1 MRIVRFSDGSSPCYG
16 ALDDGSTRIVG
27 LKGDP
32 LFAAVEPSGRV
43 FELDEVRLLSPV
55 IPRSK
60 VVGVAGNYSDEP
72 VPDAGRT
79 RPPLFLKANT
89 SVIGPD
95 DPIAIPAWS
104 DDVVFEGELA
114 VVIKSLAKDVPV
126 EEAHQVVL
134 GYTVANDATARDAVD
149 GGPWARGKSFDTAC
163 PLGPWITV
171 DPGLDPTDLAIRSTV
186 NGAPARDAVDG
197 GPWARGKSF
206 DTACPLGPWIT
217 VDPGLDPTDLAI
229 RSTVNGAP
237 AQDGS
242 SADMIWNV
250 FELVSYAS
258 MAFTLLPGDV
268 VITGAPP
275 GCGPVKAGDRVE
287 ITIEGIGTLSNPVVR
302 A

>member
-60 VVGVAGNYSDEP
+60 VVGVAGNYSDQP
-72 VPDAGRT
+72 LPDADRT

-163 PLGPWITV
+163 PLGPVIDTAA
-171 DPGLDPTDLAIRSTV
+171 DPGDLALTSR
-186 NGAPARDAVDG
+186 VDG
-197 GPWARGKSF
+197 RERLSGSTGQ
-206 DTACPLGPWIT
+206 
-217 VDPGLDPTDLAI
+217 LAF
-229 RSTVNGAP
+229 SVP
-237 AQDGS
+237 
-242 SADMIWNV
+242 
-250 FELVSYAS
+250 ELVSYAS
-258 MAFTLLPGDV
+258 SIFTLLPGDV
-268 VITGAPP
+268 ILTGSPHGRGDVEP
-275 GCGPVKAGDRVE
+275 GQTVE
-287 ITIEGIGTLSNPVVR
+287 VECEGIGVLRNPVAR
-302 A
+302 R

>member
-149 GGPWARGKSFDTAC
+149 GGRGRAASPSTPPAPWARGSRWTPGWTRRSWRSAPPSTAC
-163 PLGPWITV
+163 P
-171 DPGLDPTDLAIRSTV
+171 R
-186 NGAPARDAVDG
+186 R
-197 GPWARGKSF
+197 
-206 DTACPLGPWIT
+206 
-217 VDPGLDPTDLAI
+217 
-229 RSTVNGAP
+229 
-237 AQDGS
+237 
-242 SADMIWNV
+242 
-250 FELVSYAS
+250 
-258 MAFTLLPGDV
+258 
-268 VITGAPP
+268 TG
-275 GCGPVKAGDRVE
+275 
-287 ITIEGIGTLSNPVVR
+287 R
-302 A
+302 ALT